1 MTLFECIV
9 FVGLI
14 TLLGWGG
21 IQGGHQALS
30 RHRLFLETLSFGS
43 HLQGERL
50 RSAWTGS
57 DFTVMPS
64 SEGAVRYRAR
74 DRMAFYPSFATGK
87 IGFTESGTAKYS
99 GTLRL
104 SQNGFESRITLGV
117 GLTPLRI
124 YAVGP

>member
-14 TLLGWGG
+14 ALLGLGSV
-21 IQGGHQALS
+21 QGVHQALS
-30 RHRLFLETLSFGS
+30 RQRLFLETLSLGS

-50 RSAWTGS
+50 RSAWMDS

-64 SEGAVRYRAR
+64 LAGAVSYRAR
-74 DRMAFYPSFATGK
+74 DRMALYPSFATGK
-87 IGFTESGTAKYS
+87 IGFTQAGTAKYS

-104 SQNGFESRITLGV
+104 SQNDFESRITLGV

-124 YAVGP
+124 YAVGL